1 MSNISSSSVDSAVD
15 RPQIIITIDVGSSS
29 VRSSAYYYASCWRD
43 DDDDDS
49 GAGGSGTLIP
59 SSSPSIISMASA
71 SRPHRS
77 VQPNTGKIALQ
88 GGGGEDGPSLMD
100 LVDQCVDET
109 LRKLRA
115 ELFDRD
121 QQQWEVLGIGF
132 STFVMN
138 LVGVSAD
145 GDVVGEE
152 ASISYACNSA
162 AVGKEVQALK
172 RYA

>member
-1 MSNISSSSVDSAVD
+1 MSSISSVDNVVD

-29 VRSSAYYYASCWRD
+29 VRSSAYALH
-43 DDDDDS
+43 S
-49 GAGGSGTLIP
+49 GGTL
-59 SSSPSIISMASA
+59 SPSMASA
-71 SRPHRS
+71 SRPKRS
-77 VQPNTGKIALQ
+77 VQPNTGKIVLK
-88 GGGGEDGPSLMD
+88 GVGDSPSLMD

-109 LRKLRA
+109 LRKLR

-121 QQQWEVLGIGF
+121 QQWEVLGIGF

-138 LVGVSAD
+138 LVGVSVD
-145 GDVVGEE
+145 GEVVGEE

-162 AVGKEVQALK
+162 AVGEEVQALK

>member
-1 MSNISSSSVDSAVD
+1 MSSISSVDNVVD

-29 VRSSAYYYASCWRD
+29 VRSSAYALL
-43 DDDDDS
+43 S
-49 GAGGSGTLIP
+49 GGTL
-59 SSSPSIISMASA
+59 SPSMASA
-71 SRPHRS
+71 SRPKRS
-77 VQPNTGKIALQ
+77 VQPNTGKIVLK
-88 GGGGEDGPSLMD
+88 GVGDSPSLMD

-109 LRKLRA
+109 LRRLR

-121 QQQWEVLGIGF
+121 QQWEVLGIGF

-138 LVGVSAD
+138 LVGVSVD
-145 GDVVGEE
+145 GEVVGEE

-162 AVGKEVQALK
+162 AVGEEVQALK

>member
-1 MSNISSSSVDSAVD
+1 MSSSSVENVVD

-29 VRSSAYYYASCWRD
+29 VRSSAYALH
-43 DDDDDS
+43 S
-49 GAGGSGTLIP
+49 GGTL
-59 SSSPSIISMASA
+59 SSPSMASA
-71 SRPHRS
+71 SRPKRS
-77 VQPNTGKIALQ
+77 VQPNTGKIVLK
-88 GGGGEDGPSLMD
+88 GVGDSPSLMD

-109 LRKLRA
+109 LQKLR
-115 ELFDRD
+115 ELFGRD
-121 QQQWEVLGIGF
+121 QQWEVLGIGF

-145 GDVVGEE
+145 GAVVGEE

-162 AVGKEVQALK
+162 AVAEEVQALK